1 MRDSLA
7 GSLARQMPISPFY
20 LFLIGAWMLVML
32 SMPIVVH
39 FFGEPGL
46 MAGIMAGVMLQ
57 VGVVLAVL
65 YAAWG
70 FRRTLLTS
78 LGVIGLAW
86 FAEAVGSATGFPFG
100 AYAYTA
106 RLQPQLAHVPL
117 LIPLA
122 WLMMLPPAWAI
133 AARVVGQSRGVRF
146 VLASA
151 LAFTAWDLF
160 LDPQMVAWDLWV
172 WAEPGG
178 YFGIPWLNFLGWL
191 LVSGLITALVRPAN
205 LPDRPFLFIYIITW
219 LLSTIGLA
227 IFWDLPGPA
236 LAGFVAMGIMI
247 WWALTA
253 PGRRTGL

>member
-1 MRDSLA
+1 MRDSLT
-7 GSLARQMPISPFY
+7 GSLARQMPINPSY

-46 MAGIMAGVMLQ
+46 VAGIMAGVMLQ
-57 VGVVLAVL
+57 AGVVLAVL
-65 YAAWG
+65 YATWG

-86 FAEAVGSATGFPFG
+86 FVEAAGSATGFPFG

-133 AARVVGQSRGVRF
+133 GARVVGQSRGF
-146 VLASA
+146 KFIMASA

-160 LDPQMVAWDLWV
+160 LDPQMVAWELWV
-172 WAEPGG
+172 WADPGG
-178 YFGIPWLNFLGWL
+178 YFGIPWQNFLGWL
-191 LVSGLITALVRPAN
+191 LASGLITALVRPAD
-205 LPDRPFLFIYIITW
+205 LPDGPFLLIYIITW

-227 IFWDLPGPA
+227 IFWGLPGPA
-236 LAGFVAMGIMI
+236 LAGFVAMGIMV
-247 WWALTA
+247 WWAATA
-253 PGRRTGL
+253 PGRRTSL

>member
-1 MRDSLA
+1 MRNSPA
-7 GSLARQMPISPFY
+7 GSLARQMPLSPAY
-20 LFLIGAWMLVML
+20 PFLIGAWILVMV

-39 FFGEPGL
+39 FLAEPGL
-46 MAGIMAGVMLQ
+46 VAGVMAGVVLQ
-57 VGVVLAVL
+57 VGVVLALL

-86 FAEAVGSATGFPFG
+86 FVEAVGSATGFPFG
-100 AYAYTA
+100 NYAYTA
-106 RLQPQLAHVPL
+106 RLQPQLGHVPL

-133 AARVVGQSRGVRF
+133 ATRVVGQGRGIRF
-146 VLASA
+146 VGVSA

-160 LDPQMVAWDLWV
+160 LDPQMVAWELWL

-178 YFGIPWLNFLGWL
+178 YFGIPWQNFLGWL
-191 LVSGLITALVRPAN
+191 LASGLITALVRPAVF
-205 LPDRPFLFIYIITW
+205 PERPFLLIYIVTW

-227 IFWDLPGPA
+227 VFWGLPGPA
-236 LAGFVAMGIMI
+236 LAGFAAMGTMI
-247 WWALTA
+247 WLALTA
-253 PGRRTGL
+253 PGRRTGR